1 MSKDGKTEKT
11 KPKFPGFRKPTYTIV
26 PDELFDELLADL
38 TGSELKVLLYIIRRT
53 FGWKKDTDNIS
64 LKQMIEGITKADG
77 SVLDS
82 GTGLSKPTVTKAVKS
97 LVAKNVILARRRR
110 SHEKGDESTTY
121 ALNVIGDPVLKN
133 LTGGGKRIEQGGVK
147 KDNPQHTVI
156 QDTDNNSSVVVNT
169 LKEFKIEDQK
179 ARELASRFPS
189 EHIQEKLEFLKWK
202 LETRKRG
209 RPIQD
214 PAAWLVR
221 AIEKDYK
228 PPPAFHSRQEIARQQ
243 AEQRKRSQ
251 ELRAEEERERARHLD
266 ELRQKYGTSQRELD
280 LWPQVLGEIS
290 LQTTKA
296 TFNTWFTGTS
306 LLALEADRA
315 VIGVPNS
322 QAKEW
327 LQNRLYKIIQR
338 SLDAFLDTTV
348 ELDFVVLEKAP

>member
-53 FGWKKDTDNIS
+53 FGFKRDSDNIS
-64 LKQMIEGITKADG
+64 LSQMLNGIRTKDG
-77 SVLDS
+77 RTLDR
-82 GTGLSKPTVTKAVKS
+82 GTGIAKSTLVSALKS
-97 LVAKNVILARRRR
+97 LEAKNIIIA
-110 SHEKGDESTTY
+110 EKRKSTKRGFEATNY
-121 ALNVIGDPVLKN
+121 RLNIIPSSK
-133 LTGGGKRIEQGGVK
+133 IEQALSGNPTKPLGK
-147 KDNPQHTVI
+147 KPNIQHTVV
-156 QDTDNNSSVVVNT
+156 QDTDDNSIVVVNT
-169 LKEFKIEDQK
+169 LKELKIEDEK
-179 ARELASRFPS
+179 ARELASRFSS
-189 EHIQEKLEFLKWK
+189 EHIQEKVEFLEWK
-202 LETRKRG
+202 LEARKRG

-228 PPPAFHSRQEIARQQ
+228 PPPAFHSRREIAREQ
-243 AEQRKRSQ
+243 AERQKRSQ
-251 ELRAEEERERARHLD
+251 ELRAEHDRQRDRQLD
-266 ELRQKYGTSQRELD
+266 ELRRKYGTTQREVD
-280 LWPQVLGEIS
+280 LWPQVLREIS

-296 TFNTWFTGTS
+296 TFNTWFPGTS
-306 LLALEADRA
+306 LLALETDRA